1 MMANNNSSDVI
12 YVPDYMLDI
21 LVQLRHLLELYKSVR
36 KTETELI
43 ELLTKE
49 IERISEEGH
58 GNFFIETLINEYEYP
73 RYFDDEQDDE
83 EIFDVDPF
91 TLTPKGLRG
100 VFSQKHSKTAVS
112 SSRSPTDLFFIFLNF

>member
-1 MMANNNSSDVI
+1 MMANNNSRIVI
-12 YVPDYMLDI
+12 YVPDYMMDI
-21 LVQLRHLLELYKSVR
+21 LIQLRHLLELYKTVR

-73 RYFDDEQDDE
+73 RYFDDEENDDE
-83 EIFDVDPF
+83 IYDVDLF
-91 TLTPKGLRG
+91 TLSTRNI
-100 VFSQKHSKTAVS
+100 S
-112 SSRSPTDLFFIFLNF
+112 

>member
-1 MMANNNSSDVI
+1 MMANNNSRDVI
-12 YVPDYMLDI
+12 YVPNYMMDI
-21 LVQLRHLLELYKSVR
+21 LIQLRHLLELYKTVR

-73 RYFDDEQDDE
+73 RYFDDEENDDE
-83 EIFDVDPF
+83 IYDVDLF
-91 TLTPKGLRG
+91 TLSTRNI
-100 VFSQKHSKTAVS
+100 S
-112 SSRSPTDLFFIFLNF
+112 

>member
-12 YVPDYMLDI
+12 YIPDYMMDI
-21 LVQLRHLLELYKSVR
+21 LVHLRHLLELYKTIR

-49 IERISEEGH
+49 IEQISEEGH

-73 RYFDDEQDDE
+73 MYFEDEQDDE
-83 EIFDVDPF
+83 EIFDIDPF
-91 TLTPKGLRG
+91 TLSTRNN
-100 VFSQKHSKTAVS
+100 S
-112 SSRSPTDLFFIFLNF
+112 

>member
-1 MMANNNSSDVI
+1 MMANNNSRDVI
-12 YVPDYMLDI
+12 YVPNYMMDI
-21 LVQLRHLLELYKSVR
+21 LIQLRHLLELYKTVR

-73 RYFDDEQDDE
+73 RYFEDEENDDE
-83 EIFDVDPF
+83 IYDVDLF
-91 TLTPKGLRG
+91 TLSTRNI
-100 VFSQKHSKTAVS
+100 S
-112 SSRSPTDLFFIFLNF
+112 